1 LIVSDAPHPN
11 AAKLLVRVLL
21 TDAGA
26 RAWTED
32 EGAFSTNLNNSYN
45 PNNPVGGLEAWR
57 EVAWPLR
64 LDTVK
69 KYFRDV
75 LDFWIINRSR

>member
-1 LIVSDAPHPN
+1 MKKGILLQVLQEYINPTNGYLYPAYGLIVSDAPHPN

-32 EGAFSTNLNNSYN
+32 QGAFSTNLNNI
-45 PNNPVGGLEAWR
+45 L
-57 EVAWPLR
+57 
-64 LDTVK
+64 
-69 KYFRDV
+69 
-75 LDFWIINRSR
+75 